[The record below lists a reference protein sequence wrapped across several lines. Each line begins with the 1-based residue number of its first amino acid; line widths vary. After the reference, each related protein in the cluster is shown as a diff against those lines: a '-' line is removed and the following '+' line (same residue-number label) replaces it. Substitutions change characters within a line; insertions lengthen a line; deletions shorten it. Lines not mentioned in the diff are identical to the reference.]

1 MSVWAIGDLQGC
13 YDVTQRLLEK
23 IRFDPAQD
31 TLWFCGD
38 LVNRGG
44 QSLETLRL
52 VHSLREHSVVVLGN
66 HDLSLLAV
74 GARTEEEQRKVNPD
88 LLRIVQAE
96 DRDEL
101 LDWLRLQ
108 KLVHVDREL
117 GWMMVHAG
125 LAPKWTTQMAE
136 KHAAEVEVQLHGA
149 GYRKLFRNMYG
160 DKPSW
165 APNLSGYDRSRAI
178 INVLTRMRYCT
189 PRGRIG
195 IEDKGTPGTQEQG
208 LYPWFEVPGRV
219 ERDLKVVCG
228 HWSALGLT
236 ITQGVHAIDTGAV
249 WGGKLTAIQLDTD
262 ELRVVQVP
270 GRDVPAPVPNARPPA
285 RPAHER
291 PPLRRRA
298 RNRAVATLRPPTRA
312 TAARAVVAVVAAVV
326 VVVVVA
332 PAVSTTTAQRRR
344 HDAARPGTMDGA
356 AADAGPG
363 QRLPA
368 HFGPGPH
375 RRRKHR
381 RHAIA
386 TAGAFA
392 ATGGCSARADRR
404 HHPLR
409 SCLPGAGLPRRRR
422 PG

>member
-52 VHSLREHSVVVLGN
+52 VHCCAGTAWWCWATMTFAAGRRCTHRRGT
-66 HDLSLLAV
+66 AQ
-74 GARTEEEQRKVNPD
+74 GQPD

-136 KHAAEVEVQLHGA
+136 KHAAEVEAQLHGA

-178 INVLTRMRYCT
+178 INAHPYALLH

-219 ERDLKVVCG
+219 ERDLKIVCG

-249 WGGKLTAIQLDTD
+249 WGGKLTAIELDTD

-270 GRDVPAPVPNARPPA
+270 GRDVPHPCPTHACQRDQHASARL
-285 RPAHER
+285 H
-291 PPLRRRA
+291 RRRA
-298 RNRAVATLRPPTRA
+298 GIRRG
-312 TAARAVVAVVAAVV
+312 
-326 VVVVVA
+326 
-332 PAVSTTTAQRRR
+332 QRRGR
-344 HDAARPGTMDGA
+344 Q
-356 AADAGPG
+356 PG
-363 QRLPA
+363 QPWPA
-368 HFGPGPH
+368 PP
-375 RRRKHR
+375 
-381 RHAIA
+381 
-386 TAGAFA
+386 
-392 ATGGCSARADRR
+392 S
-404 HHPLR
+404 
-409 SCLPGAGLPRRRR
+409 SPRRWGRLRR
-422 PG
+422 PW